1 MRELFHNAVSLNSA
15 EPDAADHMNSDVDRH
30 LARLYTPAPGEPW
43 LRSLVRSVREAI
55 HPPELPPLELTCEPA
70 AVKDIWGL
78 YSKDEKSNLM
88 SLAVHITA
96 VILLFTVASG
106 KAVQNTTKK
115 VVSLVAPDIAA
126 YIPKM
131 APQERQMGGG
141 VGGGDRSPTVASK
154 GPLPKP

>member
-43 LRSLVRSVREAI
+43 LRSLVRSVRESI
-55 HPPELPPLELTCEPA
+55 HPPELPPLELTCKPA

-78 YSKDEKSNLM
+78 YSKDERSNLM

-96 VILLFTVASG
+96 VVLLFTVASG
-106 KAVQNTTKK
+106 KAVQSTTKK
-115 VVSLVAPDIAA
+115 VISLVAPDIAA
-126 YIPKM
+126 YLPKVDSQGKEM
-131 APQERQMGGG
+131 RGGG
-141 VGGGDRSPTVASK
+141 G
-154 GPLPKP
+154 